1 MQQHKQ
7 AYNTI
12 FLIISVLATVF
23 VLTEIVMRS
32 FGKSICSTEGCKMTA
47 QAARFG
53 DISIFLVGF
62 GTFFSLAGL
71 AFLNRRIRK
80 PGIERF
86 INLILVVALA
96 GEGFFMGY
104 LAFRIH
110 TVCLFCVTVFIFMS
124 TLGIFRLLS
133 GERDVLAGFG
143 ALAAVFV
150 IQYLVLPAGVPVN
163 LPMNERLILFYSK
176 DCKHCA
182 EVIKELD
189 EKKIQV
195 AHLQV
200 GDYAVFLK
208 NMGIENI
215 PTLMVNDPYQ
225 KIFFT
230 GKEAIERYLLACMNP
245 TAVGVTTPRKAK
257 ARDKAPSL
265 APNPN
270 RNVTINLFG
279 QSGLLTSPSQSA
291 DNGMCKEEEVCK

>member
-1 MQQHKQ
+1 MKQHKQ

-12 FLIISVLATVF
+12 FLSISVLATLFVF
-23 VLTEIVMRS
+23 TEIVLKS
-32 FGKSICSTEGCKMTA
+32 FGKSICGTEGCKMTA

-71 AFLNRRIRK
+71 SLLSRRIRK

-86 INLILVVALA
+86 INLILVIALA

-110 TVCLFCVTVFIFMS
+110 TVCLFCITIFIFMI
-124 TLGIFRLLS
+124 TLGLFRLLA
-133 GERDVLAGFG
+133 GETDVLAGFG

-150 IQYLVLPAGVPVN
+150 IQYLVLPAGVPVH
-163 LPMNERLILFYSK
+163 LPVNERFLLFYSK
-176 DCKHCA
+176 DCRHCA
-182 EVIKELD
+182 ELIKELD

-195 AHLQV
+195 AHLPV

-208 NMGIENI
+208 NMGIEGI

-225 KIFFT
+225 KIFLT

-245 TAVGVTTPRKAK
+245 KSVGVTVPGKAK
-257 ARDKAPSL
+257 ARYKAVTPD
-265 APNPN
+265 PD
-270 RNVTINLFG
+270 RNVTFDLFRQ
-279 QSGLLTSPSQSA
+279 QSLLTSPNQSA
-291 DNGMCKEEEVCK
+291 DNGMCNEEKVCK

>member
-1 MQQHKQ
+1 MNKQ
-7 AYNTI
+7 RQPYHAI

-23 VLTEIVMRS
+23 VLTEIILQA
-32 FGKSICSTEGCKMTA
+32 FGKSICSAEGCRMTA

-53 DISIFLVGF
+53 DISIFLIGF

-71 AFLNRRIRK
+71 SILNRKLRK
-80 PGIERF
+80 PEIERF
-86 INLILVVALA
+86 INLILTVALA

-110 TVCLFCVTVFIFMS
+110 VVCLFCIAIFLFMVS
-124 TLGIFRLLS
+124 LGICRLLS
-133 GERDVLAGFG
+133 GETDVLAGFG
-143 ALAAVFV
+143 ALAAVFI
-150 IQYLVLPAGVPVN
+150 IQYLVLPAGVPIH
-163 LPMNERLILFYSK
+163 LPTNERLILFYSK

-195 AHLQV
+195 AHLEVTEYV
-200 GDYAVFLK
+200 GFLK

-245 TAVGVTTPRKAK
+245 TAVGVATPRKAK

-265 APNPN
+265 APDPN
-270 RNVTINLFG
+270 SNVTINLFG